1 MLAKPTIK
9 AGLLKTPQGAG
20 TMARTHRAAAW
31 RLPRRIRIT
40 LLSNQ

>member
-9 AGLLKTPQGAG
+9 AGLLKTLQGAG

-31 RLPRRIRIT
+31 PQPRRIRNA